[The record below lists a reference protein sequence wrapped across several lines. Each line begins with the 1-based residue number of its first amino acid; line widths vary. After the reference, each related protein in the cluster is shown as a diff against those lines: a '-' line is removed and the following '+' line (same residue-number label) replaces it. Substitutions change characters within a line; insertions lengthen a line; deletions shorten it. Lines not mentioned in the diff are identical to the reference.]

1 MIDLLTTQSLLLI
14 TGGFVVGVLSVVF
27 GGGFFFSVPLMQWIF
42 PSTTFGAIIG
52 NLKVGSFF
60 RGISSTVTT
69 RKQITYK
76 ESISLGAFAIVG
88 TLIGAML
95 VSHLSQSWLLPAT
108 ILAVALAEFA
118 PRISKLISKKTFHI
132 ASLLTGLYAGVFG
145 AGIGLLLVALLRLK
159 YTHDDDIA
167 HVKIQARFIEFV
179 LGITAVITHWISGN
193 LIAAIWIP
201 WSIGSLAGGYVGGY
215 ALKMMTKL
223 SGKVQKLVLR
233 ASYVL
238 AIVTAAIKL

>member
-1 MIDLLTTQSLLLI
+1 
-14 TGGFVVGVLSVVF
+14 
-27 GGGFFFSVPLMQWIF
+27 
-42 PSTTFGAIIG
+42 
-52 NLKVGSFF
+52 
-60 RGISSTVTT
+60 
-69 RKQITYK
+69 
-76 ESISLGAFAIVG
+76 
-88 TLIGAML
+88 
-95 VSHLSQSWLLPAT
+95 
-108 ILAVALAEFA
+108 
-118 PRISKLISKKTFHI
+118 
-132 ASLLTGLYAGVFG
+132 
-145 AGIGLLLVALLRLK
+145 LLRLK